1 MASLKDPSLSYGVC
15 LQSKCKAEGRSC
27 QCLEE
32 EVNIAQ
38 LTLVRNCH
46 LSFKYSHLIDFM
58 LSKWTYVSIIYINF
72 GRKGNTPGNIFI
84 SFVSVNEIFYDHI
97 KDIQDIIEFSHLI
110 FISQLSLYII
120 FLYRMLKDTFMTW
133 CILLLQLYIIYDYK
147 VLVKFMINM
156 RMTL

>member
-15 LQSKCKAEGRSC
+15 LQSKCKADRRSC

-58 LSKWTYVSIIYINF
+58 LSK
-72 GRKGNTPGNIFI
+72 
-84 SFVSVNEIFYDHI
+84 
-97 KDIQDIIEFSHLI
+97 
-110 FISQLSLYII
+110 
-120 FLYRMLKDTFMTW
+120 
-133 CILLLQLYIIYDYK
+133 
-147 VLVKFMINM
+147 
-156 RMTL
+156 